1 MLASSVE
8 NKRAQCT
15 GNGNCGELLKELC
28 SQLNV
33 PLPEDGFS
41 AELIGVLFSSLTS
54 IQIPKDLSPLEL
66 IRYVL
71 RILSEEVVR
80 APLDHLDAKEL
91 LQGQPETVQDLLE
104 ILAACVHLR
113 DNETSTIVSTM
124 SSNSMASSGNRTPET
139 SGESLVGLIHSFS
152 SSSTSTSSSADSSL
166 NRGGKRKNGLLTSSI
181 SCSSCDSISSDVSSF
196 ASSLSEPTQ
205 EVQLPCRLCQYLA
218 RFSFEPELIEPTAPI
233 GGAQSDSAPTTTVP
247 DNKSA
252 AASTRQ
258 SPSKKIVSLT
268 GPSCPAV
275 SAKNLQVSN
284 PIVKAKTS
292 TAQVS
297 RPSKILR
304 SNYQSITKHG
314 VKAAT
319 ADGRHEMRQIA
330 QAAKRKFDEEK
341 KVLTTTAKPY
351 NKTVKVFK
359 KNVIIP
365 NRQTT
370 LRPVPMVPPDPAY
383 SFSTFSAPTGCI
395 DNNDVDNEESAVAES
410 SEISPHLE
418 RVLRKQC
425 SQHLQWMVSHGTSE
439 AGLKKLEREY
449 EDLLKRHTTRVK
461 QIRKE
466 LCEQARLSALST
478 QKGVAASVRNIRK
491 FARTQEQQ
499 LAHAQ
504 LEIERVERSKEAR
517 RRLAEERL
525 LRETFTEAMRLQ
537 KSQLLDLNRE
547 LAEQRGRERD
557 RHEIYMQGMEHFY
570 RTQLNMLQDALEREA
585 RNGRMRTGAQIALLR
600 DIRKELQLKLDE
612 EMKNL
617 REIASMDFDQ
627 PFSS

>member
-1 MLASSVE
+1 MIFV
-8 NKRAQCT
+8 
-15 GNGNCGELLKELC
+15 
-28 SQLNV
+28 
-33 PLPEDGFS
+33 
-41 AELIGVLFSSLTS
+41 
-54 IQIPKDLSPLEL
+54 
-66 IRYVL
+66 
-71 RILSEEVVR
+71 
-80 APLDHLDAKEL
+80 
-91 LQGQPETVQDLLE
+91 
-104 ILAACVHLR
+104 
-113 DNETSTIVSTM
+113 DNHM
-124 SSNSMASSGNRTPET
+124 
-139 SGESLVGLIHSFS
+139 
-152 SSSTSTSSSADSSL
+152 
-166 NRGGKRKNGLLTSSI
+166 KNIFFFT
-181 SCSSCDSISSDVSSF
+181 DVSSF

-478 QKGVAASVRNIRK
+478 QKGTKKRK
-491 FARTQEQQ
+491 RFFF
-499 LAHAQ
+499 L
-504 LEIERVERSKEAR
+504 
-517 RRLAEERL
+517 
-525 LRETFTEAMRLQ
+525 F
-537 KSQLLDLNRE
+537 LDYLKYR
-547 LAEQRGRERD
+547 
-557 RHEIYMQGMEHFY
+557 HFY
-570 RTQLNMLQDALEREA
+570 DIFQLNMPHVLISWFAFCRVFQEWLRACGIYENLHVL
-585 RNGRMRTGAQIALLR
+585 RNS
-600 DIRKELQLKLDE
+600 
-612 EMKNL
+612 N
-617 REIASMDFDQ
+617 
-627 PFSS
+627 